1 MKHTLRSLL
10 VFLCLVMVLSSVSF
24 AAEKETE
31 KLFTLKNKDIDIRD
45 VLQMIARAAKIN
57 VVFSRD
63 VRGKIAV
70 ELSNVPHMKA
80 MEAIALTNKLVVH
93 EYDKKSKI
101 YLILRHDDAEF
112 IIRHKMMK
120 KRQARRRQWEKRAK
134 RRDWSRKR
142 PGGGGGFWQPGA
154 SGGGG
159 GGGRANSWHDYAPDD
174 EDEEEEE

>member
-1 MKHTLRSLL
+1 MKRTLRSLL

-93 EYDKKSKI
+93 EFDKNSKI
-101 YLILRHDDAEF
+101 YLVLRHDDAEF
-112 IIRHKMMK
+112 VIRHKMMK
-120 KRQARRRQWEKRAK
+120 RRMARRKQWEKRTN
-134 RRDWSRKR
+134 RRGWSRKR
-142 PGGGGGFWQPGA
+142 SGGGGGGFWNPP
-154 SGGGG
+154 GGGG
-159 GGGRANSWHDYAPDD
+159 SSGGRANSWQDYATD

>member
-1 MKHTLRSLL
+1 MKRTWRPLL
-10 VFLCLVMVLSSVSF
+10 VVLCLVLVFSSVAI
-24 AAEKETE
+24 AAEKEEE
-31 KLFTLKNKDIDIRD
+31 KLFSLKNKDIDMRD
-45 VLQMIARAAKIN
+45 ALQMIARAAKVN

-70 ELSNVPHMKA
+70 ELTNVPHMKA

-112 IIRHKMMK
+112 VMRHKMMK
-120 KRQARRRQWEKRAK
+120 RRQARRRQWEKRSK

-142 PGGGGGFWQPGA
+142 SGGGGGFWNPHA
-154 SGGGG
+154 AGGG
-159 GGGRANSWHDYAPDD
+159 GGGRGNSWQDYAPDD
-174 EDEEEEE
+174 EDEEEE